1 MDSFAGSIVVGVDGS
16 PSAQRALDWASGQAV
31 AEHLPL
37 TLLHTVGAVTPA
49 WIDRAVADPP
59 AAQELLETQGQELLD
74 LSRREVVRRAPEL
87 DVRTVFRIDDPREVL
102 LEASRSA
109 TMLVVGSHG
118 RGRIRRLLLGSVG
131 VALVRHAQCPVVVHR
146 PGHPGRVRLGVAVG
160 ADGGPESMPVLEL
173 AYRQASL
180 HAQPLR
186 VVHTYWDFQAAT
198 AEYVMPA
205 DPEEGTQERLLLAEA
220 MAGMAEKYPDV
231 HAEIEVLRGR
241 PEEVLVTL
249 ADRMNLVVMGH
260 HHGSRAAQV
269 MFGSVAV
276 AVVEHATCPVAVVPV
291 AFG

>member
-16 PSAQRALDWASGQAV
+16 PSAQRALDWAAHQAER
-31 AEHLPL
+31 EHLPL
-37 TLLHTVGAVTPA
+37 SLVHTVGAVTPA
-49 WIDRAVADPP
+49 WIDRAVADPA
-59 AAQELLETQGQELLD
+59 AAQDLLRTQAEELLD
-74 LSRREVVRRAPEL
+74 LSRGEVVRRAPAVE
-87 DVRTVFRIDDPREVL
+87 VRTAFRFEDPRETL
-102 LEASRSA
+102 LEASRTAS
-109 TMLVVGSHG
+109 MLVVGSHG
-118 RGRIRRLLLGSVG
+118 RGRLRRLLLGSVG

-146 PGHPGRVRLGVAVG
+146 PGNPGRVRLGIAVG
-160 ADGGPESMPVLEL
+160 ADGAPESRPVLEF

-205 DPEEGTQERLLLAEA
+205 DPEESQHERLLLAEA

-231 HAEIEVLRGR
+231 HAEVEVLRGR
-241 PEEVLVTL
+241 PEEALVTL

-260 HHGSRAAQV
+260 HHGGRAAQLL
-269 MFGSVAV
+269 FGSVAV